1 MISTLS
7 ESKFLLAILPE
18 PLSPGRSG
26 NAQTSDNF
34 QHSASQ
40 LHLLARCRKEFAINL
55 GVNFCQILIR
65 SLITINQ
72 EATAINRNNVHT
84 FLRLKLLYDRS
95 CDTNIRATGFSRSR
109 CRIVVIDIDVFCIR
123 TIIIKM
129 MLLTISTQL
138 VPSLHIIDRLIITQR
153 RTLIAFTSFLL

>member
-1 MISTLS
+1 MLQY
-7 ESKFLLAILPE
+7 P
-18 PLSPGRSG
+18 
-26 NAQTSDNF
+26 
-34 QHSASQ
+34 ASQ

-72 EATAINRNNVHT
+72 EATTINRNDVHT

-109 CRIVVIDIDVFCIR
+109 CRIVVIDVDVFCIR

-129 MLLTISTQL
+129 MLLTISTLL
-138 VPSLHIIDRLIITQR
+138 VPSLHIIDRLIITQKANTNR
-153 RTLIAFTSFLL
+153 LYILSTLNSFYNFHFLINLIFYRQQD